1 MDCNYLTD
9 HYFTTLFIVHI
20 MNNWGPGS
28 FCIMMI
34 LRFVISQLSTQAM
47 LKSINK
53 SIEMEAATD
62 QSATANIHHHLMTTF
77 GRAFWTTDITF
88 GQKHGLNPPI
98 LLRTLVFLHIAITRS
113 GISALRLNGGMERKA

>member
-1 MDCNYLTD
+1 
-9 HYFTTLFIVHI
+9 
-20 MNNWGPGS
+20 
-28 FCIMMI
+28 
-34 LRFVISQLSTQAM
+34 M

-113 GISALRLNGGMERKA
+113 GISALMSGGKMYDVRLMSFIVTKKSTTKSEEGDKI